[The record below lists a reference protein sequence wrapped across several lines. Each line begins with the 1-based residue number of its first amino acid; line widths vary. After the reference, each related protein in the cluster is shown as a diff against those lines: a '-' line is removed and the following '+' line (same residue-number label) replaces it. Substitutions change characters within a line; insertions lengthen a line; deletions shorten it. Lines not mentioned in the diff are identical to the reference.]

1 MSFPIK
7 SCIQAYCLCI
17 FLLLTTFVVQGKE
30 KIETPHKPSE
40 GKNSIP
46 ALRVPWVYRNHPL
59 LSKPA
64 LPLSLDPIRF
74 TLHTSKQTISAGE
87 EVEITI
93 TAQLLD
99 IPSSAF
105 FIFED
110 QKSFSLKLLLPQGFT
125 QTGGDYQ
132 EFIGGKLSTPN
143 SIFIKRIRGVFA
155 SVPENPCFIL
165 LRGAYNA
172 NSSSVFEQKQTLCL
186 DKKIT
191 PKATREADCVSPWI
205 AVQNKTCG
213 SSTYSLNVSVSQD
226 ALLTTN
232 VGQVS
237 GTAPNYTITNVPLSS
252 ELVLTATNCD
262 KQVSLVMPVA
272 PCQNC
277 NPPTIVVGAP
287 NCGSTT
293 YSFGVD
299 MFDGVTLNSNYGT
312 IVGTAPHFAINDISL
327 GQTITLTATA
337 ANGCQS
343 TIIVSG
349 SSCGT
354 GGGNNN
360 GGSCTPPVLAPIT
373 PQTICYGG
381 AFYMVNTSVTN
392 GVETYYQWYNDNG
405 VANNNTNPIEG
416 ENRAN
421 LRSFPTTPGE
431 YKYKVVATSSANS
444 ACTASQSVTLT
455 IQAPPTVTSTT
466 GTNPSCVPSYG
477 GAISVAGAG
486 GTSFLYSKDNG
497 GNWVD
502 LTGANAQNEITRNA
516 MLYAPQNDVARVK
529 ITLEEG
535 FGLGPGGEYTGQ
547 ILNQSSA
554 PTFEGLAAGTY
565 NIRVK
570 AENGCISAPTA
581 VTLTNPNAPA
591 IFNVTGGG
599 ACLPYGAPIN
609 LSGSVVGVNY
619 YLLRNGITVSGTV
632 AGTGGAL
639 YFANHST
646 DGTYTVVASNASNGC
661 SAQMNNS
668 VVVSSGTPPAAPTNS
683 EGDKIYCAGKPNLLG
698 VSVGAGQTA
707 DWYSSAT
714 GGTPL
719 SGGTGVVSFV
729 PPTTGVYYVE
739 TRDITTQCKST
750 TRTPVTLHA
759 APTLS
764 ITGSSS
770 IGCESPT
777 ALLTA
782 ATSSNL
788 PSNIPISYAWK
799 MGSNSTIVAT
809 TPTFSAA
816 QTGTYTV
823 SLSYEGC
830 TLSSSKTVSN
840 LDPEITLASTA
851 NLACIGDLSLTPTIT
866 NTNANTSYEWSGP
879 DGFTATTSSVN
890 VSKSGTYTILV
901 KKNGTIPC
909 GAKEI
914 FVGDR
919 PQTPEAPELI
929 ATELSIDPE
938 NASTLIARGCP
949 TTVRWSYIS
958 NDPIEPSTAPINQ
971 DPQTATTSVSIV
983 ESVTTPELP
992 LSFQTTSFQTS
1003 ATYTASCMGAC
1014 GLSTSSLPIT
1024 IFKNICGIKIEADKK
1039 AVTPNTP
1046 VTLVVLSCE
1055 PANITWSTG
1064 QTGTRTII
1072 VSPSTT
1078 TTYFAVCQL
1087 PTTGKSCSSSVE
1099 IKVSSS
1105 ECLSNFTITASSTSI
1120 QKGDV
1125 VTLTASGCTGSLA
1138 WSNGVQE
1145 STSIKVFPTSDMS
1158 FFATCTQNEKVC
1170 YSNTILI
1177 QTQKTSCLTALY
1189 SSGIRF
1195 NKDHWST
1202 SILPSG
1208 CENGT
1213 LVYSHQGMVKQAYK
1227 SGSAYLLNEV
1237 TGSITV
1243 TAVCTMPD
1251 GTTCGKTLTIT
1262 SPSKDCNNLTLSVDA
1277 QNRISASNGEPF
1289 LLTDE
1294 TGNPLN
1300 QTAYTSLKVP
1310 VSVKDRFYT
1319 ATFGNGCK
1327 ASIKVPA
1334 FNFTIYWKT
1343 NQRIDGDM
1351 FDVSN
1356 YTNDPSSTFKI
1367 IMEPLDNNCTG
1378 QIIWTNDQDP
1388 AFRYE
1393 GSTLVFQNSYIVSGG
1408 IGLGLPFLPMPAV
1421 TTTYYASCYRN
1432 GVSYPATNAKTLVV
1446 NTLGGC
1452 LTVTRDAW
1460 QITHGNPIN
1469 LKASGCL
1476 GQTTWTFNG
1485 STVGTGNTLTHTPTL
1500 SSTPNNATYT
1510 ATCTN
1515 PACSQSVAIRVQPCQ
1530 FSISSPKNPVKIA
1543 EPLLL
1548 SAKGCSGGVVVWN
1561 TGETG
1566 NNITV
1571 KPLTATTYSAT
1582 CVVNT
1587 QTLCQSNSLAISID
1601 NQAPADIDCP
1611 QLTISTIPVLRNIY
1625 KCNSSK
1631 VDITAHCPTG
1641 SQIIWG
1647 DVNDPNSVKT
1657 LPGETR
1663 SFNLSQTTVFTV
1675 TCVDKYKQSDQQTFP
1690 ITAVD
1695 EPISIYPTQVNAG
1708 EQVILTA
1715 SGCRG
1720 IDCQELVYIWQE
1732 KNSNN
1737 QSVMGKTNR
1746 VVLLQTTTYVITCS
1760 NGTSKEVTVYAN
1772 ENPISCELNVKRGG
1786 GCEGGT
1792 HRLAI
1797 YSIKTCNPSYPIYW
1811 YRGVWSS
1818 AIQDYSDY
1826 RLTYS
1831 NVTVVTEPLS
1841 APTAYKVICT
1851 NSDGKQCISFAEPP
1865 SGAEFCNGI
1874 SINIS
1879 IGGKNIEINPNNPG
1893 SYGATNP
1900 SECDKLVNE
1909 AKGKYIATPRG
1920 PQYAEYYLTSDW
1932 CKGTKVIWYTD
1943 KGVKLKQLTPPSG
1956 EYQIGELSRVVT
1968 YQYECYLSDGEG
1980 SSICDGT
1987 YKIGPSSGQIGG
1999 GGRIGTNTTTQIASG
2014 EVQNENICSSS
2025 LPLSTPLAVELASL
2039 ICTHVE
2045 LLKNPD
2051 GSMSSAKVGAFL
2063 AALKTSVITRYA
2075 ASGITVSFPA
2085 DDAAVIAA
2093 IMAQNCTQAGQ
2104 LLAAPNTATVTPT
2117 QFNTVKNATHPL
2129 ILQDLK
2135 PVLIS
2140 ECSTPQLPPTIET
2153 FSTISNGRVAALDP
2167 NRYFIAPD
2175 GRAVKLPVGATPEFF
2190 SFQIPYF
2197 TPPKGTL
2204 QGIKTSDGKRYFAD
2218 IAIGSGTFFGYR
2230 LLETPLSC
2238 PGVYLDNVVS
2248 LYASVASQPAVNV
2261 YYIKDYKANGQCGYE
2276 FIASQYSFVPTPKT
2290 IIDLAPLTG
2299 TTAERWTKV
2308 CPTEEIYDY
2317 YGNQFKLTTTNGSI
2331 TKVQGTWQTFGKC
2344 PTCPSIAEQAL
2355 QNALAK
2361 VTGTLTTQTIVVPTT
2376 TKTYGTAG
2384 SIVYSQMKLLDLL
2397 KNLSKTYNSLVDKAK
2412 VPEAVWQPQEDL
2424 PAEDKNFFVQDGTG
2438 VISGSLDGV
2447 AGELTDKAQLVGL
2460 GLKLVSD
2467 PEGAWNSLVSFKN
2480 SLDWGKAGIIAKTMA
2495 QGIVGYD
2502 ATEFEK
2508 GGIYSKHA
2516 TGKVAGTIT
2525 FD

>member
-74 TLHTSKQTISAGE
+74 TLHASKQTISAGE

-237 GTAPNYTITNVPLSS
+237 GTAPNYTITNVPLTS
-252 ELVLTATNCD
+252 ELILTATNCD
-262 KQVSLVMPVA
+262 KQVSLIMPVA

-287 NCGSTT
+287 NCGSAT

-312 IVGTAPHFAINDISL
+312 IVGTAPHFSINDISL

-392 GVETYYQWYNDNG
+392 GVEVYYQWYNDNG

-444 ACTASQSVTLT
+444 ACIASQSVTLT

-547 ILNQSSA
+547 ILNQSSP

-570 AENGCISAPTA
+570 DENGCISAPTA

-714 GGTPL
+714 GGTPM
-719 SGGTGVVSFV
+719 SGGNGVLSFV

-782 ATSSNL
+782 ETSSNL
-788 PSNIPISYAWK
+788 PSNIPVSYAWK
-799 MGSNSTIVAT
+799 MGSNSAIVAT

-851 NLACIGDLSLTPTIT
+851 NLACVGDLSLTPTIT

-949 TTVRWSYIS
+949 ATVRWSYIS

-992 LSFQTTSFQTS
+992 LSFQTTTFQTS

-1039 AVTPNTP
+1039 VIMPNTP
-1046 VTLVVLSCE
+1046 VTLVALSCE

-1087 PTTGKSCSSSVE
+1087 GNQQKCFDYVEVKTTP
-1099 IKVSSS
+1099 I
-1105 ECLSNFTITASSTSI
+1105 ECQNFTLTASSNEIEQGQPVSLNASGCNGQLTWKYSLGTQSTITVFPSMTTAFSATCSSNSGATICEQTIIVKVKCNLIVTINPIYTGVFWGISSYKKVNVSATCNNSPIYINGERVNQTFTGSGNLILDGNNNQTIVVTCGEGTEACSKTLQVSAVTRACDDFSI
-1120 QKGDV
+1120 TATGQSNNL
-1125 VTLTASGCTGSLA
+1125 TLTASGCSEG
-1138 WSNGVQE
+1138 N
-1145 STSIKVFPTSDMS
+1145 
-1158 FFATCTQNEKVC
+1158 
-1170 YSNTILI
+1170 
-1177 QTQKTSCLTALY
+1177 
-1189 SSGIRF
+1189 
-1195 NKDHWST
+1195 
-1202 SILPSG
+1202 
-1208 CENGT
+1208 
-1213 LVYSHQGMVKQAYK
+1213 
-1227 SGSAYLLNEV
+1227 
-1237 TGSITV
+1237 TV
-1243 TAVCTMPD
+1243 TWD
-1251 GTTCGKTLTIT
+1251 
-1262 SPSKDCNNLTLSVDA
+1262 
-1277 QNRISASNGEPF
+1277 NG
-1289 LLTDE
+1289 
-1294 TGNPLN
+1294 
-1300 QTAYTSLKVP
+1300 
-1310 VSVKDRFYT
+1310 
-1319 ATFGNGCK
+1319 
-1327 ASIKVPA
+1327 
-1334 FNFTIYWKT
+1334 
-1343 NQRIDGDM
+1343 M
-1351 FDVSN
+1351 
-1356 YTNDPSSTFKI
+1356 
-1367 IMEPLDNNCTG
+1367 
-1378 QIIWTNDQDP
+1378 
-1388 AFRYE
+1388 
-1393 GSTLVFQNSYIVSGG
+1393 SG
-1408 IGLGLPFLPMPAV
+1408 
-1421 TTTYYASCYRN
+1421 
-1432 GVSYPATNAKTLVV
+1432 
-1446 NTLGGC
+1446 
-1452 LTVTRDAW
+1452 
-1460 QITHGNPIN
+1460 
-1469 LKASGCL
+1469 
-1476 GQTTWTFNG
+1476 
-1485 STVGTGNTLTHTPTL
+1485 
-1500 SSTPNNATYT
+1500 
-1510 ATCTN
+1510 
-1515 PACSQSVAIRVQPCQ
+1515 
-1530 FSISSPKNPVKIA
+1530 
-1543 EPLLL
+1543 
-1548 SAKGCSGGVVVWN
+1548 
-1561 TGETG
+1561 
-1566 NNITV
+1566 
-1571 KPLTATTYSAT
+1571 
-1582 CVVNT
+1582 
-1587 QTLCQSNSLAISID
+1587 
-1601 NQAPADIDCP
+1601 
-1611 QLTISTIPVLRNIY
+1611 
-1625 KCNSSK
+1625 
-1631 VDITAHCPTG
+1631 
-1641 SQIIWG
+1641 
-1647 DVNDPNSVKT
+1647 
-1657 LPGETR
+1657 
-1663 SFNLSQTTVFTV
+1663 
-1675 TCVDKYKQSDQQTFP
+1675 
-1690 ITAVD
+1690 
-1695 EPISIYPTQVNAG
+1695 
-1708 EQVILTA
+1708 
-1715 SGCRG
+1715 
-1720 IDCQELVYIWQE
+1720 
-1732 KNSNN
+1732 
-1737 QSVMGKTNR
+1737 
-1746 VVLLQTTTYVITCS
+1746 
-1760 NGTSKEVTVYAN
+1760 
-1772 ENPISCELNVKRGG
+1772 
-1786 GCEGGT
+1786 
-1792 HRLAI
+1792 
-1797 YSIKTCNPSYPIYW
+1797 
-1811 YRGVWSS
+1811 
-1818 AIQDYSDY
+1818 
-1826 RLTYS
+1826 
-1831 NVTVVTEPLS
+1831 
-1841 APTAYKVICT
+1841 
-1851 NSDGKQCISFAEPP
+1851 
-1865 SGAEFCNGI
+1865 
-1874 SINIS
+1874 
-1879 IGGKNIEINPNNPG
+1879 
-1893 SYGATNP
+1893 
-1900 SECDKLVNE
+1900 
-1909 AKGKYIATPRG
+1909 
-1920 PQYAEYYLTSDW
+1920 
-1932 CKGTKVIWYTD
+1932 
-1943 KGVKLKQLTPPSG
+1943 
-1956 EYQIGELSRVVT
+1956 
-1968 YQYECYLSDGEG
+1968 
-1980 SSICDGT
+1980 
-1987 YKIGPSSGQIGG
+1987 
-1999 GGRIGTNTTTQIASG
+1999 
-2014 EVQNENICSSS
+2014 
-2025 LPLSTPLAVELASL
+2025 
-2039 ICTHVE
+2039 
-2045 LLKNPD
+2045 
-2051 GSMSSAKVGAFL
+2051 
-2063 AALKTSVITRYA
+2063 
-2075 ASGITVSFPA
+2075 
-2085 DDAAVIAA
+2085 
-2093 IMAQNCTQAGQ
+2093 
-2104 LLAAPNTATVTPT
+2104 
-2117 QFNTVKNATHPL
+2117 
-2129 ILQDLK
+2129 
-2135 PVLIS
+2135 
-2140 ECSTPQLPPTIET
+2140 
-2153 FSTISNGRVAALDP
+2153 
-2167 NRYFIAPD
+2167 
-2175 GRAVKLPVGATPEFF
+2175 
-2190 SFQIPYF
+2190 
-2197 TPPKGTL
+2197 
-2204 QGIKTSDGKRYFAD
+2204 
-2218 IAIGSGTFFGYR
+2218 
-2230 LLETPLSC
+2230 
-2238 PGVYLDNVVS
+2238 
-2248 LYASVASQPAVNV
+2248 
-2261 YYIKDYKANGQCGYE
+2261 
-2276 FIASQYSFVPTPKT
+2276 
-2290 IIDLAPLTG
+2290 
-2299 TTAERWTKV
+2299 
-2308 CPTEEIYDY
+2308 
-2317 YGNQFKLTTTNGSI
+2317 
-2331 TKVQGTWQTFGKC
+2331 
-2344 PTCPSIAEQAL
+2344 
-2355 QNALAK
+2355 
-2361 VTGTLTTQTIVVPTT
+2361 
-2376 TKTYGTAG
+2376 
-2384 SIVYSQMKLLDLL
+2384 
-2397 KNLSKTYNSLVDKAK
+2397 
-2412 VPEAVWQPQEDL
+2412 
-2424 PAEDKNFFVQDGTG
+2424 
-2438 VISGSLDGV
+2438 
-2447 AGELTDKAQLVGL
+2447 
-2460 GLKLVSD
+2460 
-2467 PEGAWNSLVSFKN
+2467 
-2480 SLDWGKAGIIAKTMA
+2480 
-2495 QGIVGYD
+2495 
-2502 ATEFEK
+2502 
-2508 GGIYSKHA
+2508 
-2516 TGKVAGTIT
+2516 GTIT
-2525 FD
+2525 IPLPSVLLP